1 MSYPS
6 RDRITSMP
14 SLNSG
19 TVLSC
24 PACGMGLYLLMKKV
38 TRDGSFSGAVKP
50 MADVPEYVRG
60 GSGPKK
66 CPFCKV
72 GEWWYPPGTV
82 HTLQY
87 GWVE

>member
-1 MSYPS
+1 MPYPS
-6 RDRITSMP
+6 RDLITSMP
-14 SLNSG
+14 SLNPG

-24 PACGMGLYLLMKKV
+24 PECGMGLYLLIKKV
-38 TRDGSFSGAVKP
+38 KRDGSFKDAVKP
-50 MADVPEYVRG
+50 MANVPEYVR
-60 GSGPKK
+60 SSTSKK

-72 GEWWYPPGTV
+72 GEWWHPPGIV

>member
-1 MSYPS
+1 MPYPS

-14 SLNSG
+14 SLNPG
-19 TVLSC
+19 TVLCC
-24 PACGMGLYLLMKKV
+24 PACEMGLYLLVKKV